1 MYLTKEEKKDKLSKY
16 TENISDE
23 LFVFLRRNMKVT
35 EYKFDFMSKPTKF
48 IQVGDKQRPL
58 DNNKK
63 YLVNYIF
70 NHVEDDWKSL
80 GNHVIRRTIKKY
92 LDSVA

>member
-1 MYLTKEEKKDKLSKY
+1 MYLTNEEKKDKLSKY

-23 LFVFLRRNMKVT
+23 LFTFLRRNIKVT
-35 EYKFDFMSKPTKF
+35 EYKLDFMTKPTKF
-48 IQVGDKQRPL
+48 VQVGDKQRFL

-70 NHVEDDWKSL
+70 NYVENDWKTL
-80 GNHVIRRTIKKY
+80 GNQVIRRTIKKY
-92 LDSVA
+92 LDSIA